1 MAEVSE
7 DPRWRIIKH
16 KLITVSLGSGFVY
29 CSYRY
34 LPLPTPAVTH
44 LSDHLLYAL
53 KWQLPSVL
61 VIYGA
66 VIKVILKRIE
76 YDASDPLKQLADK
89 SAADILEVHRRFLTN
104 TIEQYVINGPALLML
119 SLYLAPHQLKVIP
132 PLVALFVAGR
142 ISYLY
147 GYLNPVKERTSR
159 SFGFTLTVAPST
171 LTLVYVAYR
180 FGRELL
186 ASLM

>member
-1 MAEVSE
+1 MKQDFVSV
-7 DPRWRIIKH
+7 P
-16 KLITVSLGSGFVY
+16 LGSCFVY

-34 LPLPTPAVTH
+34 LPLPPPVVTH

-61 VIYGA
+61 VIYWA
-66 VIKVILKRIE
+66 MSKVITKRLE
-76 YDASDPLKQLADK
+76 FSAHDPLKQLDNKA
-89 SAADILEVHRRFLTN
+89 AADILEVHRRFLSN